1 MCLKQTSHAKQDKIT
16 QTQFTLAP
24 RIITY
29 TYKRGKGESPPSGK
43 VITRVKT
50 SQDPGKYHELDKT
63 LQRDGNE
70 KKVHFSNILSEREK
84 LHYFNYVLFNSKI
97 FRAEKNKKLTHN
109 NFRHNIQTLFRH
121 PSNPQKIERE
131 EKKID
136 P

>member
-1 MCLKQTSHAKQDKIT
+1 M
-16 QTQFTLAP
+16 
-24 RIITY
+24 
-29 TYKRGKGESPPSGK
+29 
-43 VITRVKT
+43 VM
-50 SQDPGKYHELDKT
+50 
-63 LQRDGNE
+63 
-70 KKVHFSNILSEREK
+70 KKKKKKKCAFFQHILSEREK